1 MALIVQKYGGSSVAD
16 VDAMKRVAQRV
27 VDTRNAGHQ
36 VVVVVS
42 AMGDTTDDLLDTA
55 AQITSAPPDRELDI
69 LLTAGERISMS
80 LLAMAV
86 NECGVPAQAYTGAQA
101 GIRTDTHF
109 GKAQIVG
116 MVPERV
122 ARSIRDGQVAI
133 VAGFQG
139 ISEDDETTTLGR
151 GGSDTTAVA
160 LAAALHA
167 DVCEI
172 YTDVDGLFTADPRIV
187 PTARRV
193 RTISQEETLELAAH
207 GAKILHLRAVEFA
220 RRYHVPLHV
229 RSSFSDKNGTWISDR
244 PANPALAGLVP
255 QAALAANQEDP
266 MEEPIIS
273 GIAHDR
279 SQDKITVVGIAN
291 SPGMAAR
298 LFELVAQQGANIDMI
313 VQNIPVTL
321 ENRANISFTLPA
333 EDADHVMQALE
344 AAREELGFKELKYNP
359 DIGKLSLVGAG
370 MRTNPGVS
378 AKLFGALSQAGINI
392 DLISTSE
399 IRISVVTK
407 LEDLD
412 RAVQAVHIA
421 FGLDSTESEAVV
433 YGGTGR

>member
-255 QAALAANQEDP
+255 QAALAANQEDL

-412 RAVQAVHIA
+412 RAVQAVHTA

>member
-16 VDAMKRVAQRV
+16 VEAMKRVAQRV
-27 VDTRNAGHQ
+27 VETRKAGHQ

-55 AQITSAPPDRELDI
+55 QQLTTQSPEREMDI
-69 LLTAGERISMS
+69 LLSAGERISMA

-86 NECGVPAQAYTGAQA
+86 NQLGVPARAYTGAQA
-101 GIRTDTHF
+101 GIRTDSHY
-109 GKAQIVG
+109 GKAQIIG

-122 ARSIRDGQVAI
+122 ARAIHTGQVAI

-139 ISEDDETTTLGR
+139 ISQDDDVTTLGR

-160 LAAALHA
+160 LAAALKA

-187 PTARRV
+187 PLAKRV
-193 RTISQEETLELAAH
+193 RRLSQEETLEMAAH

-220 RRYHVPLHV
+220 RRYDVPLHV
-229 RSSFSDKNGTWISDR
+229 RSSFSEKQGTWISNK
-244 PANPALAGLVP
+244 PANPDLAGLVP
-255 QAALAANQEDP
+255 DVALDAEAF

-279 SQDKITVVGIAN
+279 TQAKITVVGLPN
-291 SPGMAAR
+291 EPGKAAR
-298 LFELVAQQGANIDMI
+298 LFAIVAHVGANIDMI
-313 VQNIPVTL
+313 VQNIPVTDPSTANITFSL
-321 ENRANISFTLPA
+321 PEADVDKTLQALNDHAGELKFEKLQENRN
-333 EDADHVMQALE
+333 
-344 AAREELGFKELKYNP
+344 
-359 DIGKLSLVGAG
+359 IGKLSLVGAG

-378 AKLFGALSQAGINI
+378 AKLFKALSDANINI

-399 IRISVVTK
+399 IRISVMTR

-412 RAVQAVHIA
+412 HAVQAVHTA
-421 FGLDSTESEAVV
+421 FGLDATETEAVV